1 DVLVLDMAEC
11 RRAQS
16 QRRASQ
22 LGIRDD
28 LYPEDV
34 GESGSTVAAKGA
46 EDEILAFLVKDQYS
60 AEHGACLCDLAELPG
75 VKEVGRTTNIEMH
88 AAVHRSSPI
97 CLGRFTSTP
106 SRLSLPS
113 TPLRPP

>member
-1 DVLVLDMAEC
+1 MAKS

-34 GESGSTVAAKGA
+34 GEPGSTVAAKGA
-46 EDEILAFLVKDQYS
+46 EDKILAFLVKDQYS
-60 AEHGACLCDLAELPG
+60 AEHGACLYDVAELPG
-75 VKEVGRTTNIEMH
+75 VMEVRRIANIKIH
-88 AAVHRSSPI
+88 ARSI
-97 CLGRFTSTP
+97 GALQFVLATP
-106 SRLSLPS
+106 EKYWGQ
-113 TPLRPP
+113 